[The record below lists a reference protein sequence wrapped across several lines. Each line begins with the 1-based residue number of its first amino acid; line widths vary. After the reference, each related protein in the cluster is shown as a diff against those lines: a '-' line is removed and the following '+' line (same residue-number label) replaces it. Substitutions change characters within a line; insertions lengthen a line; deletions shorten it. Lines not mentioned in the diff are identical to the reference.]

1 MNNLSY
7 RVYSSYQGW
16 KLIGIRQEIPQVIE
30 LIGNKIKEEVNAQ
43 YLIIEHD
50 RTLNADIPFK
60 TIYGIEDLLIFKEE
74 YKEGNNISNQ
84 KRIKR

>member
-16 KLIGIRQEIPQVIE
+16 KLIGIKKEIPQVIS
-30 LIGNKIKEEVNAQ
+30 LIETKMQEEVNAQ

-50 RTLNADIPFK
+50 RILNADIPYK